1 MPSPF
6 FKNKLNNPAPQ
17 DLSLQTQPDPDPI
30 RIPEGESLS
39 VTGITPDNITVE
51 TTPAGDLKKIIV
63 HPNRAR
69 NSNNIDQPPV
79 NTIPPEDNIVMDDR
93 GRDIDS
99 TFGISSINNSD
110 QDSKPGLNTS
120 PGDVVVIADSKDA
133 TSVNQGPFIEDLTQ
147 AEINPMP
154 NELNSFGS
162 YTYNIALYMINS
174 KSYVDIT
181 SAPNNPQQVLQP
193 PHSLLL
199 MRSGGVGLDGS
210 DAFFDDFYIDDL
222 EISNIAVGPNK
233 FKQNT
238 NAVDI
243 RFNITEP
250 RGVTF
255 IERLRDAAASVITST
270 KERYI
275 HAPYLLE
282 VSFKGYDE
290 NGRPLPAISK
300 PKYIPIR
307 ITDIQFEVNTS
318 GTQYK
323 VQAIP
328 FAHHTLGSVMSTIPF
343 NIELK
348 ASTVGD
354 IFSTGVTIIE
364 TVQTNVDEN
373 GVPLEERV
381 QPFDPRAGTKN
392 VIKKVKKETS
402 SKNLAEILTGYQ
414 KKRTLPSKVLQEKNN
429 EVVEKE
435 IPPAAE
441 QYDTYNFAIA
451 QEIAQSKLNLTG
463 LYDALNTPAPTEE
476 NKDGKD
482 ASADKKQFDAYV
494 QSLGAGVTLDKETQ
508 VFKINAGTDITK
520 LINLV
525 IMHSDYMDKNI
536 VDNPTQDMSDGEPI
550 SWFKIRPVIQS
561 AKGNGS
567 GYDAKDGRYKY
578 NIKFAVEKNN
588 IYYNDFPWA
597 KKSKPVGN
605 GVHKVYNYIYSG
617 NNTEVLD
624 FDLKFRTAFL
634 QVMTSGSG
642 SPFANKPADEI
653 LSPIVKELSQSL
665 EGNTINS
672 LDSLKRTRAKD
683 LFSSVMSDGVDL
695 VDLNLQIVGDPAY
708 IPTSDAYWQDKVRS
722 GRSYT
727 TPFMPDGTINYN
739 LSAPFIKVNLK
750 TPTDYD
756 ETTGLANPNSYGNSS
771 FSGIYQVSS
780 VDSTFS
786 GGMFQ
791 QRVYGFRTGLQN
803 TRNGLARSETQTA
816 GKERK
821 EFINDSSQQNV
832 QTNGIDR
839 KVVNSAAT
847 VINPADAND
856 GFIDIIQDTPYTN
869 LQVNTERNRLVAQQ
883 ADQSVLTIDNT
894 ESDVT
899 AAEAWA
905 SSYPGNRENR

>member
-6 FKNKLNNPAPQ
+6 YKNKLNNPAPE
-17 DLSLQTQPDPDPI
+17 DLSLQPQPESDPV
-30 RIPEGESLS
+30 RIPAAEALTVPAISPNDIEIEVSEAGALEKVIIAPGKSRHTRNFDQKPANTS
-39 VTGITPDNITVE
+39 V
-51 TTPAGDLKKIIV
+51 
-63 HPNRAR
+63 
-69 NSNNIDQPPV
+69 
-79 NTIPPEDNIVMDDR
+79 PEDNIDDR
-93 GRDIDS
+93 GRFQSLPITS
-99 TFGISSINNSD
+99 NFLGRGE
-110 QDSKPGLNTS
+110 QAPKPGLNNS
-120 PGDVVVIADSKDA
+120 PGDVVVISDSKDA
-133 TSVNQGPFIEDLTQ
+133 TANNSGPFIEDLSK

-154 NELNSFGS
+154 NELNTFPS

-199 MRSGGVGLDGS
+199 MRSGGVGLDQGS
-210 DAFFDDFYIDDL
+210 GEFFDDFYIDDL
-222 EISNIAVGPNK
+222 EITNIAVGPSK

-243 RFNITEP
+243 RFTITEP
-250 RGVTF
+250 RGVTL
-255 IERLRDAAASVITST
+255 IERLRDAAANVISGT

-282 VSFKGYDE
+282 ISFKGYDE
-290 NGRPLPAISK
+290 NGKALPSPST

-307 ITDIQFEVNTS
+307 ITDMQFDVNSS

-328 FAHHTLGSVMSTIPF
+328 FAHHTMGSIMSTIPF

-354 IFSTGVTIIE
+354 IFSAGVTIEE
-364 TVQTNVDEN
+364 TVQTSVEQ
-373 GVPLEERV
+373 RV
-381 QPFDPRAGTKN
+381 QPFDPRAGSKS
-392 VIKKVKKETS
+392 VVKKVKKQTS
-402 SKNLAEILTGYQ
+402 AKNLAEILTGYQ
-414 KKRTLPSKVLQEKNN
+414 KKRTKPSIVLEEKNN
-429 EVVEKE
+429 EVTEKE
-435 IPPAAE
+435 IPAAAE
-441 QYDTYNFAIA
+441 NYDSYNFKIA
-451 QEIAQSKLNLTG
+451 KEIAEAKLNITG
-463 LYDALNTPAPTEE
+463 LYDALNTPVPTEE

-482 ASADKKQFDAYV
+482 ASADKRQFDAHV
-494 QSLGAGVTLDKETQ
+494 QSLSNGITLDKETQ
-508 VFKINAGTDITK
+508 VFKINAGTDISK

-536 VDNPTQDMSDGEPI
+536 LENPSQNTSDGEPI
-550 SWFKIRPVIQS
+550 NWFKIRPVIQS
-561 AKGNGS
+561 AKGEGS

-578 NIKFAVEKNN
+578 NIMFAVEKNN

-597 KKSKPVGN
+597 KKSKPVGT
-605 GVHKVYNYIYSG
+605 GVHKVYDYIFSG
-617 NNTEVLD
+617 TNTEVLD

-642 SPFANKPADEI
+642 SPYANKPADEI
-653 LSPIVKELSQSL
+653 LSPVVKELPQSA
-665 EGNTINS
+665 EGNTINN

-695 VDLNLQIVGDPAY
+695 VDLNLQIIGDPAF

-722 GRSYT
+722 GKSYT

-739 LSAPFIKVNLK
+739 LSAPFVKVNLK

-756 ETTGLANPNSYGNSS
+756 EASGLANPNRFGNST
-771 FSGIYQVSS
+771 FSGIYQLTS

-786 GGMFQ
+786 GGVFQ
-791 QRVYGFRTGLQN
+791 QRLNGFRTGMQP
-803 TRNGLARSETQTA
+803 TSNGLARSEKQTA
-816 GKERK
+816 GKERETFNVDENPK
-821 EFINDSSQQNV
+821 NFIERKISNGVANVIDSTS
-832 QTNGIDR
+832 D
-839 KVVNSAAT
+839 
-847 VINPADAND
+847 D
-856 GFIDIIQDTPYTN
+856 GFIETLQDTPYTSPHIN
-869 LQVNTERNRLVAQQ
+869 NERTRLVAQQ
-883 ADQSVLTIDNT
+883 ADQSALTIDNT